1 VRRRVWARRGQRPL
15 ARVRDR
21 YQWMYLNGFVQPT
34 TGATSWL
41 LMPTVRIDV
50 FNQVLAEFAR
60 EVGAGSDKQ
69 VAVILDNAG
78 WHTSAKVQVPAGIH
92 LIFLPAYSPE
102 LQPAE
107 RLWPLTNEP
116 VANHPCTTLSELED
130 VQSQRCR
137 TLQAHPELV
146 APLTCYHWWPSA
158 G

>member
-1 VRRRVWARRGQRPL
+1 
-15 ARVRDR
+15 
-21 YQWMYLNGFVQPT
+21 MYLNGFVQPT

-50 FNQVLAEFAR
+50 FTQVLAEFAR
-60 EVGAGSDKQ
+60 EVGAGPDKQ
-69 VAVILDNAG
+69 VVIILDNAG
-78 WHTSAKVQVPAGIH
+78 WHTSAKVQLPAGIH

-116 VANHPCTTLSELED
+116 LANHPFATLTELEE

-137 TLQAHPELV
+137 TLQAHPELI
-146 APLTCYHWWPSA
+146 APLTCYRWWPST